1 MEVGSTVTASETTV
15 TSIEF
20 LHPGE
25 VSFHHARAAWDRRI
39 IKVVEHIRKRMEEHA
54 PRTFQIARN
63 PAALG
68 RLGERGTV
76 ACFPRQ
82 DVREERVTFG
92 VRLDPHDAQ
101 EERTEVLARGS
112 LRIPPAPHEPL
123 ALHVDDATLDR
134 DPREDRTECP
144 SETWI
149 PVNGGTLWHQPP
161 ISQTT
166 EEGKEVHRD
175 ELMHAVRTGED
186 LVSIAIHH
194 REHARRTPFQERP
207 ICNEV
212 RGIAHGMRGHI
223 RWTFQPFMDD
233 ALKFPP
239 EVSTLYGEL
248 AERVPFLDPEQ
259 EPVLLASTS
268 RFRLPPRERSPA
280 GATLETLCA
289 RSGASEAT
297 DIIRRT
303 RWTSFFSA

>member
-1 MEVGSTVTASETTV
+1 MSASETTV
-15 TSIEF
+15 ASVEF
-20 LHPGE
+20 LHSGE
-25 VSFHHARAAWDRRI
+25 VSFHHVRAAGDRRVI
-39 IKVVEHIRKRMEEHA
+39 EIVEEVRQRMEEHA
-54 PRTFQIARN
+54 PRTFQVTRN

-68 RLGERGTV
+68 RLGERSTV
-76 ACFPRQ
+76 ACFPCQ
-82 DVREERVTFG
+82 DVREEHVTFG

-101 EERTEVLARGS
+101 EECTEVLARGS

-123 ALHVDDATLDR
+123 ALHMDDAPLNR
-134 DPREDRTECP
+134 DAREDRTECP
-144 SETWI
+144 GETWI
-149 PVNGGTLWHQPP
+149 PVNGGTLWHQPL

-166 EEGKEVHRD
+166 EEGKEVRRD

-207 ICNEV
+207 IGNEV
-212 RGIAHGMRGHI
+212 RSIVHGMCGHI

-259 EPVLLASTS
+259 EPVLLASAS

-280 GATLETLCA
+280 DATLETLCA
-289 RSGASEAT
+289 RRGAPEAT